1 MTIQI
6 KALKQAVLS
15 YYAVQRVL
23 IVLHASYQLLGAI
36 QIVLSLEKVKKQS
49 KPTKSKDVDA
59 TTATCRQLA
68 RALAT
73 I

>member
-1 MTIQI
+1 M
-6 KALKQAVLS
+6 KALEQAVLS
-15 YYAVQRVL
+15 YYAVQLVL
-23 IVLHASYQLLGAI
+23 IVLHASYELSGAI
-36 QIVLSLEKVKKQS
+36 QIVLSFEKVKKQS

-59 TTATCRQLA
+59 TTASCRQLA